1 MKLKP
6 ADIGG
11 FAAILGGGYLIG
23 RDTERNDFT
32 SNDLLFIAILLAAGF
47 YLAVVLS

>member
-1 MKLKP
+1 MKP
-6 ADIGG
+6 SDIGG
-11 FAAILGGGYLIG
+11 FAAILAGGYIIG

-32 SNDLLFIAILLAAGF
+32 PTDLLFVAALLGLGF

>member
-1 MKLKP
+1 MKLKGT
-6 ADIGG
+6 DLGG
-11 FAAILGGGYLIG
+11 FSAIIGAGYLIG

-32 SNDLLFIAILLAAGF
+32 SGDLLFIAILLAAGF